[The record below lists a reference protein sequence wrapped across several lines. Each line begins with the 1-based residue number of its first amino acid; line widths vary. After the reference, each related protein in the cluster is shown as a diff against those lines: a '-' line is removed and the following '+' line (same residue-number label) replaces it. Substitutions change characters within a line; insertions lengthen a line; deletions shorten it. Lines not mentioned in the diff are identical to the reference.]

1 MAGRVSERKLASSD
15 PAERTLTILIV
26 EDEYLVR
33 ASLSDYLQDSGFK
46 VLEAS
51 NATEAIEIIEKTG
64 VQLHLIFSDVL
75 MPGPIDGFG
84 FAHWIRANR
93 PSLPII
99 LTSGAFNRAACA
111 EELRESESFMAKP
124 YNLEA
129 VVSRM
134 RAVLGAG
141 RT

>member
-1 MAGRVSERKLASSD
+1 MARTISEQKPVSPDS
-15 PAERTLTILIV
+15 AERTPTILIV
-26 EDEYLVR
+26 EDEFLIR

-51 NATEAIEIIEKTG
+51 RATEAIEIIEKTG
-64 VQLHLIFSDVL
+64 LQLDLIFSDVL

-93 PSLPII
+93 PALPII
-99 LTSGAFNRAACA
+99 LTSGAFNKAASA
-111 EELRESESFMAKP
+111 EELRENELFMAKP

-129 VVSRM
+129 VASRM
-134 RAVLGAG
+134 RAVIDAG